1 MGKLVLKNCKVVFS
15 NLVDEGFGT
24 SITIEVDENNEK
36 QIRDFWKSENIGN
49 EKTVIGEPNVKEYEG
64 TKQLALKT
72 NDRTKVAKIKEGDE
86 LGWGATIDVV
96 INSFAYNNK
105 FTKGKEYVGANL
117 SAVVVTAG
125 RRTGADA
132 DLAELLASYA
142 DADAAGADAA
152 GAGAEQQSDA
162 PTKGPDDLPF

>member
-64 TKQLALKT
+64 KKQLALKT
-72 NDRTKVAKIKEGDE
+72 NDRTKIAKISDE
-86 LGWGATIDVV
+86 YDLGWGATIDVV
-96 INSFAYNNK
+96 INSFTYNNK

-117 SAVVVTAG
+117 SAVLVTAG
-125 RRTGADA
+125 RRTGGDA
-132 DLAELLASYA
+132 DLAELLASYSDREA
-142 DADAAGADAA
+142 EHSTTEDAETPQKEAGE
-152 GAGAEQQSDA
+152 G
-162 PTKGPDDLPF
+162 DLPF